1 MRTASTEFLK
11 SLAAEP
17 FVAEYG
23 GLAMVRVLALL
34 SMLALTGCLSL
45 GLGGGHTT
53 VVVPPGSCVNTDGT
67 ACQPNH

>member
-1 MRTASTEFLK
+1 
-11 SLAAEP
+11 
-17 FVAEYG
+17 
-23 GLAMVRVLALL
+23 MVRVLALL